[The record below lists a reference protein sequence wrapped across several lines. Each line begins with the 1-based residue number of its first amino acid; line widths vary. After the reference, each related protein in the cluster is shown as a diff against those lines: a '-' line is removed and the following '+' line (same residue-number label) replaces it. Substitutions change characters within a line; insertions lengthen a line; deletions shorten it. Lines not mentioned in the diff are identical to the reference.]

1 MFNQALL
8 AQMAGDVVGLIGSCG
23 VLDTNLAFRHPV
35 PDLNSFEEK
44 EARLMPDLPATGL
57 RTKEW
62 SAMRRYLPDI
72 SKAVIL
78 RFMGEVNKLAGEGSR
93 LWCRSLQ
100 RVLDMGNL
108 SRF

>member
-1 MFNQALL
+1 
-8 AQMAGDVVGLIGSCG
+8 MAGDVVRLIRSCG

-35 PDLNSFEEK
+35 PDLSSFEEK
-44 EARLMPDLPATGL
+44 EVRLMPDLPATGL
-57 RTKEW
+57 RIKEW
-62 SAMRRYLPDI
+62 SAMRRYLPEI

-78 RFMGEVNKLAGEGSR
+78 QFMGEVNKLAGEGSR
-93 LWCRSLQ
+93 MWYRSLQ